1 MNAKSAIELL
11 IEKEALMDIKFKLPA
26 IAIVLFCSSNQLASA
41 ADLKSMIPS
50 AGPKSIV
57 VEGDVRHYDKGIG
70 AGKSC
75 IGSESTVRTRL
86 SYWSSVSDPD
96 LMSAV
101 QSAWL
106 FARYSIAPRF
116 SKHNVPVE
124 DRKYNDPWKSF
135 SPKRQAI
142 FNIGDS
148 ESTNVT
154 LRVYPFKV
162 TNPDSNAYECFCLI
176 TFHGE
181 TGFLFAVYVNVN
193 TGEKDLSFRSA
204 SSCLPLV
211 SFESHCPYLTKVE
224 YEIQERLF
232 PREKDAHKE
241 PPKVDLP
248 WPRPVRIN
256 QKPVE
261 VDVEI

>member
-1 MNAKSAIELL
+1 MRIVSIFLLLLLTCLSAFCKTEELH
-11 IEKEALMDIKFKLPA
+11 E
-26 IAIVLFCSSNQLASA
+26 C
-41 ADLKSMIPS
+41 IPY

-57 VEGDVRHYDKGIG
+57 VEGDVRHYDKDIG

-75 IGSESTVRTRL
+75 IGSESTLRTRL

-106 FARYSIAPRF
+106 YARYSIAPRF

-124 DRKYNDPWKSF
+124 NRKYNDPWKSF

-142 FNIGDS
+142 FNVGDS

-162 TNPDSNAYECFCLI
+162 TNPDSNAYECFCLV

-204 SSCLPLV
+204 SSCLSLV
-211 SFESHCPYLTKVE
+211 SFESHCPYLTKAE

-232 PREKDAHKE
+232 PREEAAHKE
-241 PPKVDLP
+241 SPKVDLP
-248 WPRPVRIN
+248 WPRPVRFN

>member
-1 MNAKSAIELL
+1 MA
-11 IEKEALMDIKFKLPA
+11 IKFKFLFITIVPFCA
-26 IAIVLFCSSNQLASA
+26 SNLLAGIAELSSI
-41 ADLKSMIPS
+41 IPY
-50 AGPKSIV
+50 AGPKSIA
-57 VEGDVRHYDKGIG
+57 VEGDVRHYNKGIG

-106 FARYSIAPRF
+106 YARYSIAPRF
-116 SKHNVPVE
+116 SKLNVPVE
-124 DRKYNDPWKSF
+124 NRKYNDPWKSF

-162 TNPDSNAYECFCLI
+162 TNPDSNAYECFCLV
-176 TFHGE
+176 TFYGE

-211 SFESHCPYLTKVE
+211 SFESNCPYLTKAE

-232 PREKDAHKE
+232 PREKDEHKE
-241 PPKVDLP
+241 LPKVDLP

-256 QKPVE
+256 QKLID